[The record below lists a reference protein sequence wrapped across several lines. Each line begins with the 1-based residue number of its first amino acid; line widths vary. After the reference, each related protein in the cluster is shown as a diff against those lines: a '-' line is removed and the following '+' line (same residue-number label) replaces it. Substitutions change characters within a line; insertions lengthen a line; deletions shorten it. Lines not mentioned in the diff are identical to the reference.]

1 MHEEEKVAA
10 LDDAHKQQNTEE
22 HKKEEVKVEEVP
34 HEMVNKFLDAGD
46 ISRNSKSF

>member
-1 MHEEEKVAA
+1 MSKKT
-10 LDDAHKQQNTEE
+10 LLSLMTRSKQITEE
-22 HKKEEVKVEEVP
+22 HKEEEVKVEEVP